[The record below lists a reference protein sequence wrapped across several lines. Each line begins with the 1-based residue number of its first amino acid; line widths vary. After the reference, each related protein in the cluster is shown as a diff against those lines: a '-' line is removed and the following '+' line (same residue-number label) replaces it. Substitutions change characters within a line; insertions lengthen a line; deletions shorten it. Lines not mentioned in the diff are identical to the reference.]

1 MQKQMQRLDNLETNP
16 QVITTSSAMVE
27 QTIGVSQSSLEDGLI
42 RDTSSSIGNQT
53 VSESNA
59 DALNQL

>member
-1 MQKQMQRLDNLETNP
+1 MQKQMQRLYNSETNP